1 MNREWIIVETVSMLV
16 DNLVCI
22 YFLNSRFK
30 SKYRSFWPQLGVWTL
45 LVVCG
50 LIATNSAITIYSII
64 IYSIMFMY
72 LLIFKYG
79 TILQKIFGVLM
90 VCSIEIG
97 TSIIG
102 AGLASSVKSTTI
114 AHTLEYQDT
123 SRLLAMLFIKMMQV
137 VVFYILSKRHENI
150 RDLQKGPVIVL
161 SGVVLVDFIFLFLV
175 RMYVEFTDLQAQQNK
190 LLVWLAIGA
199 LLVIVAVFMIYE
211 LFIREEM
218 KYVELAM
225 KLQRTKLEANYLKE
239 IDNIYSDMRTW
250 QHDYKNNLNAL
261 RILVDNAETRKAL
274 EYIDNMYGET
284 YKSTIMLQTGNLAL
298 DAIVSSKLCLARSH
312 NIEVTMQAVYPEN
325 NFISDNEL
333 CALVGNLLDNAIE
346 ACIHMEDAAERKFID
361 FSLLV
366 KKKNLLISV
375 CNSYNNEIQCRGNR
389 YITTKK
395 EPFHGIGISH
405 IDAIVAKHQGHV
417 LRSHENGVF
426 ETHIMLPLIP
436 PGAG

>member
-1 MNREWIIVETVSMLV
+1 MSREWIVVETISMLV

-30 SKYRSFWPQLGVWTL
+30 SKYNSIWPQLGVWVV
-45 LVVCG
+45 LVACG
-50 LIATNSAITIYSII
+50 LIGTSSNIMILSII
-64 IYSIMFMY
+64 IYCIMFIY
-72 LLIFKYG
+72 LLVFKHG
-79 TILQKIFGVLM
+79 TMLQKIAGVLI

-102 AGLASSVKSTTI
+102 AGLASSIESTTI
-114 AHTLEYQDT
+114 SHTLEYQDT
-123 SRLLAMLFIKMMQV
+123 SRLLAMLFIKMIQV
-137 VVFYILSKRHENI
+137 VVFYALSKKHENI

-161 SGVVLVDFIFLFLV
+161 SGVVLVDFIFLILV
-175 RMYVEFTDLQAQQNK
+175 RMYVESSDFKPRQNR

-199 LLVIVAVFMIYE
+199 LLVVVAVFMIYE

-218 KYVELAM
+218 KSVELAM
-225 KLQRTKLEANYLKE
+225 KLQRIKLEANYLKE

-261 RILVDNAETRKAL
+261 RILVDNAEKRKAL

-284 YKSTIMLQTGNLAL
+284 YKSAIMLQTGNLAL
-298 DAIVSSKLCLARSH
+298 DAIVSSKLCLAKSQ
-312 NIEVTMQAVYPEN
+312 NIEVNIQAVYPEN
-325 NFISDNEL
+325 NIINDNDL

-346 ACIHMEDAAERKFID
+346 ACIRMENTTEKKYID
-361 FSLLV
+361 FSLMV
-366 KKKNLLISV
+366 KRKNLLISV
-375 CNSYNNEIQCRGNR
+375 SNSYSNEIQRKGNR
-389 YITTKK
+389 YITTKN

-417 LRSHENGVF
+417 LRSHENGIF
-426 ETHIMLPLIP
+426 ETHIMLPLLA
-436 PGAG
+436 PGAD